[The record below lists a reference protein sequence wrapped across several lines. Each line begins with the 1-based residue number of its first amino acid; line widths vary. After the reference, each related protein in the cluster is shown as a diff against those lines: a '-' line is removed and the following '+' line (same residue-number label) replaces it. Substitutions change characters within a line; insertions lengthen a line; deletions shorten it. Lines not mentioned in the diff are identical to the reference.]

1 VLLKPSVAAG
11 NVIQMSGSFVCN
23 PETAI
28 LAGRI
33 EFAGFGIRLHPAQ
46 ARSVMPPVT
55 QDIVDLYDRFTHGG
69 ISRRTFMARL
79 SRIAG
84 GSAAA
89 SALLPL
95 LQNNYAAAQTVPD
108 NDPRLVTGIFEYEIG
123 DAVMRGLLARPLG
136 GGKRPGLVVIHEN
149 RGLNPHIRD
158 VTRRFGLEGFLA
170 FGIDVLTP
178 EGGTPADE
186 DKARDLIGTVPGD
199 RAAARLAA
207 GVAALARHPECNG
220 KVGTIGYCWG
230 GGMVNRLAVLDPP
243 GLGAGVAYYGSQ
255 VAAEQVVRIRTPLML
270 HYAGLDER
278 INAGIPAYRTALEAA
293 GKKAEIHVYDGA
305 QHAFNNDTN
314 AARYS
319 EKDARLALDRS
330 LAFFRAHLA

>member
-1 VLLKPSVAAG
+1 
-11 NVIQMSGSFVCN
+11 
-23 PETAI
+23 
-28 LAGRI
+28 
-33 EFAGFGIRLHPAQ
+33 
-46 ARSVMPPVT
+46 MPPVT

-69 ISRRTFMARL
+69 LSRRAFMARL
-79 SRIAG
+79 SRMAG
-84 GSAAA
+84 SSAAA
-89 SALLPL
+89 AALLPL
-95 LQNNYAAAQTVPD
+95 LQNNYALAQTVPE
-108 NDPRLVTGIFEYEIG
+108 NDPRLVMETFQYEIG
-123 DAVMRGLLARPLG
+123 DAVMKGLLARPPG

-170 FGIDVLTP
+170 YGIDALTP

-230 GGMVNRLAVLDPP
+230 GGMVNRIAVLNPP

-255 VAAEQVVRIRTPLML
+255 PPADQVARIQTPLML

-278 INAGIPAYRTALEAA
+278 INAGIPAYRAALDAA
-293 GKKAEIHVYDGA
+293 GKKAEIHIYEGA

-319 EKDARLALDRS
+319 EPVAKLALERS
-330 LAFFRAHLA
+330 LAFLRTNLT